1 MPDPPV
7 RGVPTPPNSAV
18 HAPRHDEDAVVERSE
33 VRAAVTRF
41 LLTGLV
47 TLVVISLPGAL
58 WIRWQAERY
67 TLTSAVQQTRDVA
80 EYGVAPLITDELLQG
95 DPAAQR
101 ALNDRLADWVASDNI
116 RRVKVWDPSGLVLY
130 SDLPALIG
138 RTFPLPGWSAD
149 LIATGTDRASFGTQ
163 EGIDNEQEASMGQL
177 VEVNVSVLGESGR
190 PFIFEAY
197 FDDEAV
203 NEQELSLA
211 RDLLPVF
218 ALSLLAL
225 QVAQLLPAIRL
236 ARRIQAG
243 QASRRLLL
251 QHAIVA
257 SDLERGRI
265 ARELHDEVIQDLAGL
280 SYALEAEEAH
290 GRPGERSFFARA
302 RTILQRN
309 VGALRAMTTDL
320 YPPDFAQ
327 LGLAES
333 LKRLTDPLVARGI
346 EITVSLPE
354 RIDLDQ
360 DRTALLYR
368 VARECLTNTIKH
380 ADADRVSLTVTQDAE
395 FTTLTVHDDG
405 HGFDQDRPSP
415 DGHLGLRIIR
425 DTVQV
430 AGGTFSITSRA
441 GEGTSVVAALDRI

>member
-1 MPDPPV
+1 
-7 RGVPTPPNSAV
+7 VPQSPNPAV
-18 HAPRHDEDAVVERSE
+18 HASRHDEDAIVERSE
-33 VRAAVTRF
+33 VRSAVVRF
-41 LLTGLV
+41 LLIGLV
-47 TLVVISLPGAL
+47 TLVVISVPGAL

-67 TLTSAVQQTRDVA
+67 TLTAAVQQTREVA
-80 EYGVAPLITDELLQG
+80 EYGVAPLITDALLEG

-101 ALNDRLADWVASDNI
+101 VLNDRLANWVASDYI
-116 RRVKVWDPSGLVLY
+116 RRVKVWDPSGLILY

-138 RTFPLPGWSAD
+138 RTFPLPDWSAD
-149 LIATGTDRASFGTQ
+149 LIATGTDRASLGTQ
-163 EGIDNEQEASMGQL
+163 QGVDNEQESSMGQL
-177 VEVNVSVLGESGR
+177 VEVNVSVLGASGR

-203 NEQELSLA
+203 SEQQLALA
-211 RDLLPVF
+211 RDLIPAF

-225 QVAQLLPAIRL
+225 QVAQLLPAIGL

-243 QASRRLLL
+243 QASRRRLL

-290 GRPGERSFFARA
+290 GPPGERSFFGRA

-309 VGALRAMTTDL
+309 VNALRAMTTDL
-320 YPPDFAQ
+320 YPPDIAQ
-327 LGLAES
+327 FGLAES
-333 LKRLTDPLVARGI
+333 LRRLTDPLVARGI
-346 EITVSLPE
+346 EIIVSLPE

-360 DRTALLYR
+360 DRTATLYR

-380 ADADRVSLTVTQDAE
+380 ADADSVALTVTQDDE
-395 FTTLTVHDDG
+395 FTTLTVRDDG
-405 HGFDQDRPSP
+405 RGFDQERPSP
-415 DGHLGLRIIR
+415 DGHLGLRIMR

-430 AGGTFSITSRA
+430 AGGTLSVTSRA
-441 GEGTSVVAALDRI
+441 GEGTTVVAALDRV